1 MAPAVPRIGAG
12 RSGDPT
18 ETAAVHV
25 TVRDALM
32 NYSSNIMITHNTVR
46 HGMLY
51 TCAELKLKN
60 KLIYI
65 IISVIFYCIGIG
77 KDAIVVVVLVVSACL
92 LVLVC
97 C

>member
-51 TCAELKLKN
+51 TCAELNLKN

-65 IISVIFYCIGIG
+65 IISNSLLHRQGRHCHRRTRGIC
-77 KDAIVVVVLVVSACL
+77 V